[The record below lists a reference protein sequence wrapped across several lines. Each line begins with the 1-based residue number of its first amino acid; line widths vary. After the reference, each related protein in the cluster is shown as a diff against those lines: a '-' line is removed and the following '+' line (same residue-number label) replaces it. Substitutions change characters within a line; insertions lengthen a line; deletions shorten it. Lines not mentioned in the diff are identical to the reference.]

1 MGWRKTEHACSL
13 LSRAMWLMGL
23 LFVFRLCFIDYH
35 GRRSGQFH
43 HLQKMS
49 RSNHWHGDQ
58 MEKVKTMKFIA
69 ETKVFRLIIFV
80 EIFFLIRYFVHLV
93 TVVAAGYSN
102 GKINLYHI
110 ENADILHSISLEGEI
125 TCMEWVCQYCPEEFE
140 WKPDP
145 YTEDNFK
152 NYLPKLQ
159 PLNKRSGGIM
169 VNQSS

>member
-1 MGWRKTEHACSL
+1 M
-13 LSRAMWLMGL
+13 
-23 LFVFRLCFIDYH
+23 
-35 GRRSGQFH
+35 
-43 HLQKMS
+43 
-49 RSNHWHGDQ
+49 
-58 MEKVKTMKFIA
+58 
-69 ETKVFRLIIFV
+69 
-80 EIFFLIRYFVHLV
+80 
-93 TVVAAGYSN
+93 VAAGYSN

-125 TCMEWVCQYCPEEFE
+125 TCMEWVCQYCPEETE

-159 PLNKRSGGIM
+159 PLNKRYGGIM